1 MKNLSISGKLL
12 LSFGIVLALMIV
24 TAIVSMTSISNIS
37 EQTQLYAK
45 YTVPNSQYMFKMQ
58 VDMRAASQY
67 LLKAI
72 IEDNQADSDAALE
85 EAGKWGED
93 FAVQKEAFTG
103 NQRNNELDSD
113 IEQINTIFQ
122 EASEVRAKI
131 TDLLARKTEESN
143 AQALKLFLRE
153 YEPAVNQVTDILVK
167 LEDVAKERAD
177 KQDAAVSSIV
187 SSSWKLMIASVAVS
201 LVLTLV
207 LTFLIR
213 KSILT
218 PVNEI
223 VHVYDEM
230 SRGNL
235 KVNINYESKD
245 ELGKMAQSIRKTN
258 ALFTSYINDISEKL
272 SLMSQGDMRISV
284 DMDYVGDFAEI
295 KKAIEN
301 MVSSLNHTLH
311 AINIAAEQVS
321 TGAVQVSDGAQAL
334 ASGSAEQAASVEELS
349 TAAVRIAE
357 QAEANS
363 ENVRTAAQHVEQ
375 ASNGVETGNDH
386 MRQLTGAMME
396 INHASRQIAN
406 ITKVIDDIAFQT
418 NILALNAAIEA
429 ARAGSAGKGFA
440 VVADEVRNLAAKS
453 AEAAK
458 KTTDLIQ
465 TSADT
470 VSRGMLITEQTAQ
483 ILSDI
488 RDKTRLVLESI
499 IKIDEASAEQAA
511 AIEQIKEGLNQVS
524 AVVQT
529 NAATAEEN
537 SATSEEM
544 SAQAATLH
552 EEVRKFRLKNEHRKD
567 SSVANDQLIAAG
579 V

>member
-45 YTVPNSQYMFKMQ
+45 YTVPNSQYIFKMQ

-396 INHASRQIAN
+396 INHASRQIAD

>member
-1 MKNLSISGKLL
+1 
-12 LSFGIVLALMIV
+12 
-24 TAIVSMTSISNIS
+24 
-37 EQTQLYAK
+37 
-45 YTVPNSQYMFKMQ
+45 
-58 VDMRAASQY
+58 
-67 LLKAI
+67 
-72 IEDNQADSDAALE
+72 
-85 EAGKWGED
+85 
-93 FAVQKEAFTG
+93 
-103 NQRNNELDSD
+103 
-113 IEQINTIFQ
+113 
-122 EASEVRAKI
+122 
-131 TDLLARKTEESN
+131 
-143 AQALKLFLRE
+143 
-153 YEPAVNQVTDILVK
+153 
-167 LEDVAKERAD
+167 
-177 KQDAAVSSIV
+177 
-187 SSSWKLMIASVAVS
+187 MIASVAVS

-396 INHASRQIAN
+396 INHASRQIAD